1 MPRFIFIMP
10 PRRITKKR
18 RRGQRDM
25 SSPTREWRFE
35 VGIDSH
41 GSRLD
46 AFLSARL
53 DWRSRTGVKEIIS
66 SGDVSVLPGK
76 DPQKAQIG
84 KMKVG
89 LRLRVGQEVIVEL
102 QAPSSQS
109 LDKVVGE
116 DPNNLDVVYEDSHI
130 LAVNKPP
137 GLNVHPTHGH
147 LLDSVI
153 HRVHVRHTALYG
165 KTEDMP
171 TLCHRL
177 DRETTGLVVLAKD
190 QISRTRL
197 GRQFENREV
206 KKVYCALVKGV
217 VL

>member
-109 LDKVVGE
+109 LDRLLEKT
-116 DPNNLDVVYEDSHI
+116 PTI
-130 LAVNKPP
+130 LMLFMKIRIF
-137 GLNVHPTHGH
+137 L
-147 LLDSVI
+147 
-153 HRVHVRHTALYG
+153 
-165 KTEDMP
+165 
-171 TLCHRL
+171 RL
-177 DRETTGLVVLAKD
+177 
-190 QISRTRL
+190 ISL
-197 GRQFENREV
+197 QG
-206 KKVYCALVKGV
+206 
-217 VL
+217 